1 MSSAHM
7 LTKPVRRY
15 LMERLDRL
23 YDALSQLGQR
33 LRESIA
39 SLVGQHVGDLV
50 RETVQAVLE
59 NRLPE
64 AKQRLPSYPEPS
76 YRRTFPDERGDPRYG
91 APQNPG
97 FWYDDE
103 EDYHPQFTTP
113 KPQPAT
119 QPMRL
124 WSLLLA
130 GVQAFG
136 WWIKNQPRR
145 ISVRKVL
152 GIGAASIVA
161 GLVLGPF
168 AGILTAVAGSALFLT
183 HLADGMRDAVGV
195 LIHPKT
201 P

>member
-1 MSSAHM
+1 M

-15 LMERLDRL
+15 FQERLDRL

-64 AKQRLPSYPEPS
+64 AKQRLPSYREPS
-76 YRRTFPDERGDPRYG
+76 YRRTFREDPEDPRY
-91 APQNPG
+91 AVPQNPG
-97 FWYDDE
+97 FWYDDAD
-103 EDYHPQFTTP
+103 EDYRPHCTTP
-113 KPQPAT
+113 EPHPT
-119 QPMRL
+119 SRPTMRL

-130 GVQAFG
+130 AVQGFG

-145 ISVRKVL
+145 IPIRTVL
-152 GIGAASIVA
+152 GIGAASVAA
-161 GLVLGPF
+161 GLVISPF

-183 HLADGMRDAVGV
+183 HLADSVRNAVGV
-195 LIHPKT
+195 LIRPKT

>member
-1 MSSAHM
+1 M
-7 LTKPVRRY
+7 LTKPARRY
-15 LMERLDRL
+15 FQERLDRL

-39 SLVGQHVGDLV
+39 SVVGQHVGEVV

-64 AKQRLPSYPEPS
+64 AKQRLPSYHEPS
-76 YRRTFPDERGDPRYG
+76 YRRSFREEQEDPRYG
-91 APQNPG
+91 APQRPG

-103 EDYHPQFTTP
+103 EDYRPQYTTP
-113 KPQPAT
+113 DPQPT
-119 QPMRL
+119 KRPVMRL

-130 GVQAFG
+130 AVQGFG

-168 AGILTAVAGSALFLT
+168 AGILTAITGSMLFLT
-183 HLADGMRDAVGV
+183 HLADGVRDAVGG
-195 LIHPKT
+195 LIHPNT